1 MHPTTIIIL
10 DSRRNVCLS
19 NYINYAFDRR
29 IPSSMRNLPLFVFLV
44 IVILCLAINLQPFS
58 AHWTASTH
66 LDPSIDAPTA
76 APSSPILGN
85 VREANSPKSTVT
97 ANPIAAADRLKL
109 LIPLYI
115 YPMHYNPATYA
126 WLKIAKAQAQ
136 VAITAVINPS
146 NGAIAPPNRDYAQGL
161 KDLRSANVTLLGYV
175 STRYGDRPIA
185 EVEAEIDLYAT
196 AYQVNGIFLDEAASS
211 AEKLD
216 YYQTLSRYIKAK
228 PPLKQVVLNQ
238 GTQPD
243 EGYLTRSA
251 ADTVIIFEN
260 YSKEWAGY
268 QPPLYLSHYDATR
281 FAMLI
286 HSAAD
291 AEQMQQAI
299 DLALARHVAY
309 VYVTDDSPEG
319 ADTDPWNQL
328 PTYWDAEVSYIQSL
342 NRQAANRQA
351 VSQR

>member
-1 MHPTTIIIL
+1 
-10 DSRRNVCLS
+10 
-19 NYINYAFDRR
+19 
-29 IPSSMRNLPLFVFLV
+29 MRNLTLF
-44 IVILCLAINLQPFS
+44 IVLFAAILWLAVNLQPFS
-58 AHWTASTH
+58 TQSAAPGTASE
-66 LDPSIDAPTA
+66 SAI
-76 APSSPILGN
+76 
-85 VREANSPKSTVT
+85 
-97 ANPIAAADRLKL
+97 ANPIGSGDRLKL

-115 YPMHYNPATYA
+115 YPTHYNPATYA

-136 VAITAVINPS
+136 VSVTAVINPN
-146 NGAIAPPNRDYAQGL
+146 NGAIEPPNRDYAQGL

-185 EVEAEIDLYAT
+185 EVKAEIDLYAA

-211 AEKLD
+211 AEKLE
-216 YYQTLSRYIKAK
+216 YYQTLSRYIKTK
-228 PPLKQVVLNQ
+228 PVLKQVVLNQ

-260 YSKEWAGY
+260 YSKEWAEY
-268 QPPLYLSHYDATR
+268 QPPSYLPQYDATR

-291 AEQMQQAI
+291 TKMMQNAI

-309 VYVTDDSPEG
+309 VYVTDDSPDGE
-319 ADTDPWNQL
+319 DVDPWNRL
-328 PTYWDAEVSYIQSL
+328 PAYWDAEVSYIQTL
-342 NRQAANRQA
+342 NQTLN
-351 VSQR
+351 QR